1 MPAAAFSL
9 TEPLLQQFR
18 AIAGAENVITK
29 DESLEKLSKDFYW
42 YSPVLKRQL
51 DDKRA
56 DFAVKVDSLEVLK
69 QVISL
74 ACAQKVPVC
83 LRGGGTGNYGQ
94 LIPLY
99 GGLLLDISGMDRILS
114 LEGGIARTEP
124 GARLFKIEAEANAA
138 GYELRCMPSTWVK
151 SSMGGFLA
159 GGSGGI
165 GSITWGGIAHGD
177 NMVSL
182 TLLTVEEAPRILR
195 FDGPDCFKALHTYG
209 TNGIIIES
217 EMRLAPRRDY
227 DQLIFSHEDWDTLF
241 GWTDDFAHQTDIPK
255 RLVTAFEW
263 PVPSYFLPLKK
274 YLSEGQQ
281 VSFAIVEQAHTE
293 AVVASAEA
301 AGLQVKFN
309 KPWPNPPKPPYITDY
324 TWNHTTLWALKVDP
338 TITYLQLG
346 FGDEGYVEKMKK
358 MKERFGEE
366 FFHHI
371 EWTISRPK
379 IEWDNSTVN
388 IGGLPIILFK
398 SEERLQEI
406 MDYAVSIGG
415 FLANPHTY
423 FLEEGGLH
431 PDIEEKRRLK
441 ADVDPSGILNPGKM
455 KTYADNPFATAG

>member
-1 MPAAAFSL
+1 MPAATFTLSDSL
-9 TEPLLQQFR
+9 LEQFR
-18 AIAGAENVITK
+18 ALVGDDNLVTK
-29 DESLEKLSKDFYW
+29 EESVDKLSKDFYW

-51 DDKRA
+51 EEKRA
-56 DFAVKVDSLEVLK
+56 HFAVKVDSLDTLK
-69 QVISL
+69 AAVSL
-74 ACAQKVPVC
+74 ACKERIPVC

-99 GGLLLDISGMDRILS
+99 GGVLIDISGMDRILS

-165 GSITWGGIAHGD
+165 GSITYGGISHGD

-182 TLLTVEEAPRILR
+182 TILTVEETPRILK
-195 FDGPDCFKALHTYG
+195 FEGTDCYKALHTYG
-209 TNGIIIES
+209 TNGIIVES
-217 EMRLAPRRDY
+217 EMRLGERRDY
-227 DQLIFSHEDWDTLF
+227 DQLIVVHPDWDTLF
-241 GWTDDFAHQTDIPK
+241 SWLDDLAHQTELPK
-255 RLVTAFEW
+255 RLVTAFEA
-263 PVPSYFLPLKK
+263 PIPGYFLPLKK
-274 YLSEGQQ
+274 HLDPEKQAG
-281 VSFAIVEQAHTE
+281 FAIVDQAHTE
-293 AVVASAEA
+293 AVVKSAES
-301 AGLQVKFN
+301 AGLEVTFN

-346 FGDEGYVEKMKK
+346 FGDEGYVERMKL
-358 MKERFGEE
+358 MKERYPEE

-379 IEWDNSTVN
+379 VDWNAQSVN
-388 IGGLPIILFK
+388 VGGLPIIMFK
-398 SEERLQEI
+398 NEARLQEI

-415 FLANPHTY
+415 FLANPHTFY
-423 FLEEGGLH
+423 LEEGGAH
-431 PDIEEKRRLK
+431 PDIEEKRKLK
-441 ADVDPSGILNPGKM
+441 SEVDPAGILNPGKM
-455 KTYADNPFATAG
+455 KTYTDNPFATVS